1 MNDIFKGVKVVELA
15 TFVAAASASR
25 FFADLGADVIKVEA
39 PSGDPIRFAAKNEG
53 RPEGEAENTTFDLD
67 NANKRAVIL
76 NTKSK
81 AGKEALL
88 KLISEADI
96 FITNNREASLAR
108 NGLDY
113 DTLHKMF
120 PKLVFGIITGYGDEG
135 PDKDLPGYDFTAF
148 FAHGGVL
155 GTLYQKG
162 EHPMNLVPAFGD
174 HQAGMYLAAGISAAL
189 YRAKTTGQ
197 GERVSVSL
205 YHSAVYGMGLVVQAS
220 QYGAEAMNYPMDRRL
235 VPNPLMSPYLTKDG
249 RFIEIAIPSYDPFFK
264 SSCKALGLEQYIDDE
279 RYNTQEAQMAHP
291 GEFFD
296 IIEAKFAEKTAAEWK
311 EILTAADMPFSVAQT
326 WPEILQDPQAW
337 ESGILYK
344 MHYDNGSER
353 ALVRL
358 PFVFRESGTPD
369 YKRGP
374 YLGEHTAEVLKDLGY
389 SDEEIKAMLE
399 ARDAVQHK

>member
-1 MNDIFKGVKVVELA
+1 MNDIFKGIKVVELA
-15 TFVAAASASR
+15 TFVAAASAAR

-53 RPEGEAENTTFDLD
+53 RPEGEEENTTFDLD
-67 NANKRAVIL
+67 NANKRGVIL
-76 NTKSK
+76 NLKSP
-81 AGKEALL
+81 AGKAAMM

-113 DTLHKMF
+113 NSLHAQF
-120 PKLVFGIITGYGDEG
+120 PSLVFGIITGYGDEG

-148 FAHGGVL
+148 FARGGVL

-162 EHPMNLVPAFGD
+162 EHPMNLVPGFGD
-174 HQAGMYLAAGISAAL
+174 HQAGMYLAAAISAAL
-189 YRAKTTGQ
+189 YRAKTTGK

-205 YHSAVYGMGLVVQAS
+205 YHSAVYGMSLLLTAS
-220 QYGAEAMNYPMDRRL
+220 QYGMPATQYPMDRRL
-235 VPNPLMSPYLTKDG
+235 VPNPFMSTFLTKDG
-249 RFIEIAIPSYDPFFK
+249 RYIQTAVPSYDPFYEK
-264 SSCKALGLEQYIDDE
+264 CCKAFGLEEYIGDE
-279 RYNTQEAQMAHP
+279 RYCTQGAQMERA

-296 IIEAKFAEKTAAEWK
+296 ILTKKFAEKTLAEWK
-311 EILTAADMPFSVAQT
+311 EILTKADLPFSVAQL
-326 WPEILQDPQAW
+326 WPEVLNDPQAW
-337 ESGILYK
+337 ESGILAKVEYP
-344 MHYDNGSER
+344 NGNVRSMP
-353 ALVRL
+353 RL

-374 YLGEHTAEVLKDLGY
+374 LLGQHTKEVLKGLGY
-389 SDEEIKAMLE
+389 SDEEIDAMLA